1 MAYTVNHTDVAN
13 KGSITVEDN
22 TINQQTSLSLPGRN
36 TTAYGTAIAEN
47 FLHLLEN
54 FANTTAPNNPTEGQL
69 WYDNTAGVD
78 QLKLYDGTTWISAS
92 GLKKATTAPGAA
104 QSVTGDLW
112 VDTDN
117 QQLYLYTGSGW
128 VLVGPTFS
136 DGLSTGV
143 KPESI
148 VGTNNV
154 SYTCLVIEI
163 SAKTLA
169 IYSTAA
175 FTPKTTIAGF
185 TTINPGFNLSSAD
198 ITGAGAGKYYGT
210 AEKAE
215 ALVINNE
222 SIPAT
227 NFMRNDS
234 NSQSLYPITVKNNGG
249 ITVGASSFFT
259 MGVEGQAGIISHQT
273 SGSNIDVRVN
283 NNGSATTVMRI
294 DSTAKVGINN
304 LSPDQALDVTGNIQL
319 SNSLLVDGTT
329 DASTIST
336 GSIITKGGVGIAKK
350 LFVGSDTNLS
360 GLTTTANIVPN
371 ANTSRNLGT
380 ANEQWLNV
388 YAQNLI
394 GNLTGNV
401 TGTVS
406 GRSGST
412 DKLASSTTFQMNG
425 DVTAPSFTFDGQDA
439 SSKTFTTTISNTFV
453 ANKTEVSSSLS
464 TDEILLNRV
473 TGDTGVYKVSRTNLF
488 KAIPTL
494 PIGMISPFGGD
505 TAPVDWVL
513 CYGQEVT
520 IATYQNLFNVI
531 GYNFKDQSLVAAGK
545 FALPDL
551 RGRFPLGKD
560 NMGGGSANVVTSA
573 AADTMGSVEGQQN
586 QTIAIN
592 NLPEHEHDLRGPSG
606 DQYYT
611 LRDVTGTPND
621 AQGIQ
626 YDAPTGTGAGQAYPT
641 SGGVLTNNALGT
653 AIDVMNPYMT
663 VNYIIYAGENT
674 AI

>member
-1 MAYTVNHTDVAN
+1 MAYTVNHTDLAN

-22 TINQQTSLSLPGRN
+22 TLNQTTSLSLPGRN

-54 FANTTAPNNPTEGQL
+54 FTNSTAPGNPVEGQL
-69 WYDNTAGVD
+69 WYDNTPGVD

-92 GLKKATTAPGAA
+92 GLKKATTQPGAA

-117 QQLYLYTGSGW
+117 QQLFLYTGSGW
-128 VLVGPTFS
+128 VLVGPSFS

-143 KPESI
+143 KADTI

-154 SYTCLVIEI
+154 SYTCLVVEV

-175 FTPKTTIAGF
+175 FTPKTTITGF

-215 ALVINNE
+215 ALVVGGT
-222 SIPAT
+222 SVAAS
-227 NFMRNDS
+227 NFMRNDA

-249 ITVGASSFFT
+249 ITVGASSTLT
-259 MGVEGQAGIISHQT
+259 MGIEGQAGIIGHNT
-273 SGSNIDVRVN
+273 SGSNIDIRVN
-283 NNGSATTVMRI
+283 NNGTTTTVMRF
-294 DSTAKVGINN
+294 DSTSKVGINN
-304 LSPDQALDVTGNIQL
+304 LSPDQALDVSGNIQTD
-319 SNSLLVDGTT
+319 SALLVDGTT
-329 DASTIST
+329 DASTIAT

-350 LFVGSDTNLS
+350 LFVGGDSNIAGL
-360 GLTTTANIVPN
+360 LTTQNIVPN
-371 ANTSRNLGT
+371 SNTARNLGT

-388 YAQNLI
+388 YSQNFI
-394 GNLTGNV
+394 GNVTGNV

-439 SSKTFTTTISNTFV
+439 STKTFTTSISNSFV
-453 ANKTEVSSSLS
+453 ANKTELSSSLTS
-464 TDEILLNRV
+464 DEILVNRV
-473 TGDTGVYKVSRTNLF
+473 TGDTGVYKISRTNLF
-488 KAIPTL
+488 KSIPTL
-494 PIGMISPFGGD
+494 PIGMITPYGGD
-505 TAPVDWVL
+505 TAPTDWVL

-520 IATYQNLFNVI
+520 IAEYQNLFNVI

-551 RGRFPLGKD
+551 RGRFALGKD

-573 AADTMGSVEGQQN
+573 AADTIGSVEGQQN
-586 QTIAIN
+586 RSLAVT

-611 LRDVTGTPND
+611 IRDISGVPND
-621 AQGIQ
+621 PQGIQ
-626 YDAPTGTGAGQAYPT
+626 YDAPTGTGQGQAYAT

-653 AIDVMNPYMT
+653 AVDIMNPYMT
-663 VNYIIYAGENT
+663 VNYIMYAGENT

>member
-1 MAYTVNHTDVAN
+1 MAYTVNHTDLAN

-22 TINQQTSLSLPGRN
+22 TLNQTTTLSLPGRN

-54 FANTTAPNNPTEGQL
+54 FTNSTAPGNPIEGQL
-69 WYDNTAGVD
+69 WYDNTPGVD
-78 QLKLYDGTTWISAS
+78 MLKLYDGTTWISAS
-92 GLKKATTAPGAA
+92 GLKKATTQPGAA

-128 VLVGPTFS
+128 VLVGPQFS

-143 KPESI
+143 RATSI

-154 SYTCLVIEI
+154 SYTCLIVEV

-169 IYSTAA
+169 IYSTAT
-175 FTPKTTIAGF
+175 FTPKTTLTGF
-185 TTINPGFNLSSAD
+185 TSIKPGFNLSSAD
-198 ITGAGAGKYYGT
+198 ITGAGAGKYYGV

-215 ALVINNE
+215 ALVIAGE
-222 SIPAT
+222 TIPAT
-227 NFMRNDS
+227 NFIRNDAT
-234 NSQSLYPITVKNNGG
+234 SQSLYPITVKNNGG
-249 ITVGASSFFT
+249 ITVGASST
-259 MGVEGQAGIISHQT
+259 LSVGVEGQAGLISHNT
-273 SGSNIDVRVN
+273 SGSNIDIRVN
-283 NNGSATTVMRI
+283 NNGVSQTVMRI

-304 LSPDQALDVTGNIQL
+304 LSPDQPLDVVGNIQTD
-319 SNSLLVDGTT
+319 SQLLVDGTT

-350 LFVGSDTNLS
+350 LFVGGDTNFA
-360 GLTTTANIVPN
+360 GLTTTGNIVPN
-371 ANTSRNLGT
+371 TTTSRNLGT

-412 DKLASSTTFQMNG
+412 DKLASSTTFQMQG
-425 DVTAPSFTFDGQDA
+425 DVTAGSFTFDGQDA
-439 SSKTFTTTISNTFV
+439 STKTFTTTISNAFV

-464 TDEILLNRV
+464 TDEFLINRV

-494 PIGMISPFGGD
+494 PIGMISPYGGD
-505 TAPVDWVL
+505 TAPQDWVL

-520 IATYQNLFNVI
+520 IAEYQNLFNVV

-586 QTIAIN
+586 QTIAVT

-611 LRDVTGTPND
+611 IRDVSGTPND
-621 AQGIQ
+621 SQGIQ
-626 YDAPTGTGAGQAYPT
+626 YDAPTGAQAGQAYPT
-641 SGGVLTNNALGT
+641 SGGVLTNNALGS
-653 AIDVMNPYMT
+653 AVDIMNPYMAL
-663 VNYIIYAGENT
+663 NYIMYAGENT
-674 AI
+674 AT

>member
-1 MAYTVNHTDVAN
+1 MAYTVNHTDLAN

-22 TINQQTSLSLPGRN
+22 TLNQTTTLSLPGRN

-54 FANTTAPNNPTEGQL
+54 FTNSTAPGNPIEGQL
-69 WYDNTAGVD
+69 WYDNTPGVD
-78 QLKLYDGTTWISAS
+78 MLKLYDGTTWISAS
-92 GLKKATTAPGAA
+92 GLKKATTQPGAA

-128 VLVGPTFS
+128 VLVGPQFS

-143 KPESI
+143 RATSI

-154 SYTCLVIEI
+154 SYTCLIVEV

-169 IYSTAA
+169 IYSTAT
-175 FTPKTTIAGF
+175 FTPKTTLTGF
-185 TTINPGFNLSSAD
+185 TSIKPGFNLSSAD
-198 ITGAGAGKYYGT
+198 ITGAGAGKYYGV

-215 ALVINNE
+215 ALVIAGE
-222 SIPAT
+222 TIPAT
-227 NFMRNDS
+227 NFIRNDAT
-234 NSQSLYPITVKNNGG
+234 SQSLYPITVKNNGG
-249 ITVGASSFFT
+249 ITVGASST
-259 MGVEGQAGIISHQT
+259 LSVGVEGQAGLISHNT
-273 SGSNIDVRVN
+273 SGSNIDIRVN
-283 NNGSATTVMRI
+283 NNGVSQTVMRI

-304 LSPDQALDVTGNIQL
+304 LSPDQPLDVVGNIQTD
-319 SNSLLVDGTT
+319 SQLLVDGTT

-350 LFVGSDTNLS
+350 LFVGGDTNFA
-360 GLTTTANIVPN
+360 GLTTTGNIVPN
-371 ANTSRNLGT
+371 ATTSRNLGT

-388 YAQNLI
+388 YAQNFV

-412 DKLASSTTFQMNG
+412 DKLASSTTFQMQG
-425 DVTAPSFTFDGQDA
+425 DVTAGSFTFDGQDA
-439 SSKTFTTTISNTFV
+439 STKTFTTTISNAFV

-464 TDEILLNRV
+464 TDEFLINRV

-494 PIGMISPFGGD
+494 PIGMISPYGGD
-505 TAPVDWVL
+505 TAPQDWVL

-520 IATYQNLFNVI
+520 IAEYQNLFNVV

-586 QTIAIN
+586 QTIAVT

-611 LRDVTGTPND
+611 IRDVSGIPND
-621 AQGIQ
+621 SQGIQ
-626 YDAPTGTGAGQAYPT
+626 YDAPTGAQAGQAYPT
-641 SGGVLTNNALGT
+641 SGGVLTNNALGS
-653 AIDVMNPYMT
+653 AVDIMNPYMAL
-663 VNYIIYAGENT
+663 NYIMYAGENT
-674 AI
+674 AT

>member
-1 MAYTVNHTDVAN
+1 MAYTVNHTDLAN

-22 TINQQTSLSLPGRN
+22 TLNQTTTLSLPGRN

-54 FANTTAPNNPTEGQL
+54 FTNSTAPGNPIEGQL
-69 WYDNTAGVD
+69 WYDNTPGVD
-78 QLKLYDGTTWISAS
+78 MLKLYDGTTWISAS
-92 GLKKATTAPGAA
+92 GLKKATTQPGAA

-128 VLVGPTFS
+128 VLVGPQFS

-143 KPESI
+143 RATSI

-154 SYTCLVIEI
+154 SYTCLIVEV

-175 FTPKTTIAGF
+175 FTPKTTITGF
-185 TTINPGFNLSSAD
+185 TTIKPGFNLSSAD
-198 ITGAGAGKYYGT
+198 ITGAGAGKYYGV

-215 ALVINNE
+215 ALVIAGE
-222 SIPAT
+222 TIPAT
-227 NFMRNDS
+227 NFIRNDAT
-234 NSQSLYPITVKNNGG
+234 SQSLYPITVKNNGG
-249 ITVGASSFFT
+249 ITVGASST
-259 MGVEGQAGIISHQT
+259 LSVGVEGQAGLISHNT
-273 SGSNIDVRVN
+273 SGSNIDIRVN
-283 NNGSATTVMRI
+283 NNGVSQTVMRI

-304 LSPDQALDVTGNIQL
+304 LSPDQPLDVVGNIQTD
-319 SNSLLVDGTT
+319 SQLLVDGTT

-350 LFVGSDTNLS
+350 LFVGGDTNFA
-360 GLTTTANIVPN
+360 GLTTTGNIVPN
-371 ANTSRNLGT
+371 TTTSRNLGT

-412 DKLASSTTFQMNG
+412 DKLASSTTFQMQG
-425 DVTAPSFTFDGQDA
+425 DVTAGSFTFDGQDA
-439 SSKTFTTTISNTFV
+439 STKTFTTTISNAFV

-464 TDEILLNRV
+464 TDEFLINRV

-494 PIGMISPFGGD
+494 PIGMISPYGGD
-505 TAPVDWVL
+505 TAPQDWVL

-520 IATYQNLFNVI
+520 IAEYQNLFNVV

-586 QTIAIN
+586 QTIAVT

-611 LRDVTGTPND
+611 IRDVSGTPND

-626 YDAPTGTGAGQAYPT
+626 YDAPTGAQAGQAYPT
-641 SGGVLTNNALGT
+641 SGGVLTNNALGS
-653 AIDVMNPYMT
+653 AVDIMNPYMAL
-663 VNYIIYAGENT
+663 NYIMYAGENT
-674 AI
+674 AT

>member
-1 MAYTVNHTDVAN
+1 MAYTVNHTDLAN

-22 TINQQTSLSLPGRN
+22 TLNQTTTLSLPGRN

-54 FANTTAPNNPTEGQL
+54 FTNSTAPGNPIEGQL
-69 WYDNTAGVD
+69 WYDNTPGVD
-78 QLKLYDGTTWISAS
+78 MLKLYDGTTWISAS
-92 GLKKATTAPGAA
+92 GLKKATTQPGAA

-128 VLVGPTFS
+128 VLVGPQFS

-143 KPESI
+143 RATSI

-154 SYTCLVIEI
+154 SYTCLIVEV

-169 IYSTAA
+169 IYSTAT
-175 FTPKTTIAGF
+175 FTPKTTLTGF
-185 TTINPGFNLSSAD
+185 TSIKPGFNLSSAD
-198 ITGAGAGKYYGT
+198 ITGAGAGKYYGV

-215 ALVINNE
+215 ALVIAGE
-222 SIPAT
+222 TIPAT
-227 NFMRNDS
+227 NFIRNDAT
-234 NSQSLYPITVKNNGG
+234 SQSLYPITVKNNGG
-249 ITVGASSFFT
+249 ITVGASST
-259 MGVEGQAGIISHQT
+259 LSVGVEGQAGLISHNT
-273 SGSNIDVRVN
+273 SGSNIDIRVN
-283 NNGSATTVMRI
+283 NNGVSQTVMRI

-304 LSPDQALDVTGNIQL
+304 LSPDQPLDVVGNIQTD
-319 SNSLLVDGTT
+319 SQLLADGTT

-350 LFVGSDTNLS
+350 LFVGGDTNFA
-360 GLTTTANIVPN
+360 GLTTTGNIVPN
-371 ANTSRNLGT
+371 TTTSRNLGT

-412 DKLASSTTFQMNG
+412 DKLASSTTFQMQG
-425 DVTAPSFTFDGQDA
+425 DVTAGSFTFDGQDA
-439 SSKTFTTTISNTFV
+439 STKTFTTTISNAFV

-464 TDEILLNRV
+464 TDEFLINRV

-494 PIGMISPFGGD
+494 PIGMISPYGGD
-505 TAPVDWVL
+505 TAPQDWVL

-520 IATYQNLFNVI
+520 IAEYQNLFNVV

-586 QTIAIN
+586 QTIAVT

-611 LRDVTGTPND
+611 IRDVSGTPND

-626 YDAPTGTGAGQAYPT
+626 YDAPTGAQAGQAYPT
-641 SGGVLTNNALGT
+641 SGGVLTNNALGS
-653 AIDVMNPYMT
+653 AVDIMNPYMAL
-663 VNYIIYAGENT
+663 NYIMYAGENT
-674 AI
+674 AT

>member
-234 NSQSLYPITVKNNGG
+234 TSQSLYPITVKNNGG

-453 ANKTEVSSSLS
+453 ANKTEVASSLS
-464 TDEILLNRV
+464 TDEILINRV

>member
-148 VGTNNV
+148 TGTNNV

-319 SNSLLVDGTT
+319 SNALLVDGTT

-350 LFVGSDTNLS
+350 LFVGSDTNLA

-453 ANKTEVSSSLS
+453 ANKTEVASSLS
-464 TDEILLNRV
+464 TDEILINRV

-505 TAPVDWVL
+505 TAPTDWVL

-586 QTIAIN
+586 QTIAVT